1 MFKHTTRFVRAATV
15 FALSAGLASVGS
27 TAVQAGSPAHSVAAE
42 SHLSLTHTGL
52 AHAAAAAPHGAAPA
66 AAATPGALAAN
77 ASATLRQAG
86 RSGGAQSAIPC
97 DGHTDATAA
106 LQAAVDAGGTVNVPA
121 GTCILTNHIAV
132 HGAVTI
138 SGAGSAATFLVQH
151 SSTNIFQ
158 INADNVTVE
167 NLNLDTATFNP
178 GPAIPKLPKPAVLFS
193 RANNTHLF
201 NVTAEAG
208 SGFGMRFTGPSP
220 CASYQRGG
228 TVLNNVN
235 VTTTGTGG
243 FAAVD
248 IDCQNHATA
257 TGITIHGGILALF
270 NDENTTVNGETF
282 TPGPLAK
289 TCAPPWYITGPAA
302 SITVQNVMSHGGPGV
317 VRGTTSNITILS
329 QIIAGL
335 NC

>member
-1 MFKHTTRFVRAATV
+1 MFKHTTRFVRAATL

-27 TAVQAGSPAHSVAAE
+27 TVAQTGSAAHSVAAG
-42 SHLSLTHTGL
+42 SSLSLTHTSL
-52 AHAAAAAPHGAAPA
+52 AHATTAAPHAAPPPVAAAPGAPA
-66 AAATPGALAAN
+66 ANTSAAQ
-77 ASATLRQAG
+77 RQAG
-86 RSGGAQSAIPC
+86 RSGGSQSAIPC

-121 GTCILTNHIAV
+121 GTCVLTNHIAV

-158 INADNVTVE
+158 VTADNVTVQ

-178 GPAIPKLPKPAVLFS
+178 GAAILKHPKPAVLFS
-193 RANNTHLF
+193 NANNTHLF

-220 CASYQRGG
+220 CSSYQRGG
-228 TVLNNVN
+228 TVLSNIN

-270 NDENTTVNGETF
+270 NDENTTLNGETF
-282 TPGPLAK
+282 TPGPFAK
-289 TCAPPWYITGPAA
+289 QCAPPWFITGPATY
-302 SITVQNVMSHGGPGV
+302 ITVENVMSHGGPGV
-317 VRGTTSNITILS
+317 IRGTTSNLTILT
-329 QIIAGL
+329 QAIAGL
-335 NC
+335 IC

>member
-1 MFKHTTRFVRAATV
+1 MFKHTIRTAIVV
-15 FALSAGLASVGS
+15 ALSVGLASVGS
-27 TAVQAGSPAHSVAAE
+27 TVVQAGSPSHNAAK
-42 SHLSLTHTGL
+42 SPLSQMHTNL
-52 AHAAAAAPHGAAPA
+52 DRAATAAPHGAAPA
-66 AAATPGALAAN
+66 AAATPGAPTSNTPAAQR
-77 ASATLRQAG
+77 SATPPG
-86 RSGGAQSAIPC
+86 SRSGVTC
-97 DGHTDATAA
+97 DGSTDTTAA
-106 LQAAVDAGGTVNVPA
+106 LQAAVDGGGTVNLPA
-121 GTCILTNHIAV
+121 GTCVLTNRIGV
-132 HGAVTI
+132 HVAVTI
-138 SGAGSAATFLVQH
+138 SGAGSGSTFLVQH
-151 SSTNIFQ
+151 SSENIFQ

-289 TCAPPWYITGPAA
+289 RCAPPWYITGPAA